1 MNYTVEELSPVKR
14 KIQVEIPVEE
24 VDAALDKVVAEF
36 RRSAVLPGFRKGKA
50 PLGMIEKRFKSEIIN
65 EASSELING
74 NVSSLLQ
81 ELDLEPVS
89 GIDLDSPEPITR
101 GTGASFSITFEI
113 MPSFELPAYEGLA
126 VDEEKAVVAEDEIDR
141 VIERVRKNLGTKEK
155 VEEARLPQEGDIVTM
170 EFAGYDEQGNP
181 VDKVAG
187 KNFQVTVGEGQV
199 IPDFEALVKTIRS
212 GESGEG
218 PVTFPEEYH
227 NKDLAGKTV
236 TMKITVNSLHTNK
249 LPEINDDFAKLLGA
263 FETVEAMREDI
274 RSSYMRNRKELG
286 KAKAQSDLLERLLA
300 DLEFPLPESMV
311 ERYAG
316 NILAERLGRMQ
327 RQGADL
333 SGLDEKAVEEMRATA
348 KTEAEKFAK
357 TQIFLLSIAKKE
369 KLEVSPQEMEAA
381 LRQIAAQGNHDLK
394 ELHEHYVRNNLL
406 PSLRDRLLADK
417 AMDLIYDKA
426 TVNEVDPKPANPEE
440 GSAATTSEE

>member
-1 MNYTVEELSPVKR
+1 M
-14 KIQVEIPVEE
+14 
-24 VDAALDKVVAEF
+24 
-36 RRSAVLPGFRKGKA
+36 
-50 PLGMIEKRFKSEIIN
+50 
-65 EASSELING
+65 
-74 NVSSLLQ
+74 
-81 ELDLEPVS
+81 
-89 GIDLDSPEPITR
+89 
-101 GTGASFSITFEI
+101 
-113 MPSFELPAYEGLA
+113 
-126 VDEEKAVVAEDEIDR
+126 
-141 VIERVRKNLGTKEK
+141 
-155 VEEARLPQEGDIVTM
+155 
-170 EFAGYDEQGNP
+170 
-181 VDKVAG
+181 
-187 KNFQVTVGEGQV
+187 
-199 IPDFEALVKTIRS
+199 
-212 GESGEG
+212 
-218 PVTFPEEYH
+218 
-227 NKDLAGKTV
+227 
-236 TMKITVNSLHTNK
+236 
-249 LPEINDDFAKLLGA
+249 
-263 FETVEAMREDI
+263 
-274 RSSYMRNRKELG
+274 
-286 KAKAQSDLLERLLA
+286 LERLLA